1 MRLRVRRLV
10 QADALQKKTQQDI
23 NAMFFTKGREVKAMT
38 TYRTDD
44 LEVYSLSQCLHL
56 YVFLS
61 EEGDRPL
68 RIDATGFGWDGGY
81 VLCSS
86 PVV

>member
-1 MRLRVRRLV
+1 MNARLF
-10 QADALQKKTQQDI
+10 TQ
-23 NAMFFTKGREVKAMT
+23 GRQVKAMT

-68 RIDATGFGWDGGY
+68 RIDATGFGLDGGD